1 MILSKNA
8 KVAILAPSAQIGD
21 IGKIEKGLNYLKS
34 IGLVPVLG
42 ENTLK
47 QYRYMAGTDKQ
58 RADDINSAFADSEI
72 KAIFCVRAA
81 AGALRIL
88 PYLDYEL
95 IKKNPKPIIG
105 FCDNA
110 ALQAAVY
117 EKSGICSLNGF
128 SLTYDFKSDE
138 LDEKIKKSFENIIF
152 GKNEEIISG
161 KCRQSGHAEGR
172 LICANL
178 TTLLYLA
185 GSGYFPSLSGKILL
199 IEDVHERMHRID
211 MMLQQLKQQPD
222 FDKLNGIILGQFTDI
237 QGDEEDGSLENC
249 FNDFLQDVNVPVIQ
263 NFEFG
268 HTKSR
273 YVLPFGARVI
283 MNADECRLSLK
294 GF

>member
-34 IGLVPVLG
+34 IGLEPVLG

-58 RADDINSAFADSEI
+58 RADDINEAYADSEI

-88 PYLDYEL
+88 PYLNYEL
-95 IKKNPKPIIG
+95 IRENPKPIIG

-172 LICANL
+172 LICSNL

-185 GSGYFPSLSGKILL
+185 GSGYFPTLSGKILL
-199 IEDVHERMHRID
+199 IEDVHERMHRLD

-237 QGDEEDGSLENC
+237 QGDEEDGSLEDC
-249 FNDFLQDVNVPVIQ
+249 IRDFLEGVNVPVIQ

-273 YVLPFGARVI
+273 YVLPFGAKVV